1 MQSCPSCQCQFTEVH
16 KYDYIAGS
24 ALKLSDS
31 AEVVAEDCVFHS
43 HDGVAFLWD
52 EFTDAGPRTPN
63 SGRLRLSN
71 CVIKQCDLQELTSV
85 KIFIIIENFLQEMG
99 MPALLQNVFE
109 VSTGTNL
116 LLHWIRS
123 QMNSHLVAR
132 IVPMNTDRTVPYRH
146 VLLIQMNLHVRSF
159 MSLDNEKKRIMQD
172 KMNQM
177 IRRGMPAKFNKNDL
191 ERIDTFLR
199 WEKDK

>member
-1 MQSCPSCQCQFTEVH
+1 M
-16 KYDYIAGS
+16 
-24 ALKLSDS
+24 
-31 AEVVAEDCVFHS
+31 VVMY
-43 HDGVAFLWD
+43 GQMM
-52 EFTDAGPRTPN
+52 
-63 SGRLRLSN
+63 
-71 CVIKQCDLQELTSV
+71 IDLQELTSV

-146 VLLIQMNLHVRSF
+146 VLLIQMNLHVV
-159 MSLDNEKKRIMQD
+159 
-172 KMNQM
+172 
-177 IRRGMPAKFNKNDL
+177 
-191 ERIDTFLR
+191 
-199 WEKDK
+199 